1 MAFSKDVIDR
11 VIEESDIVDVIS
23 EYISLKKSGKN
34 FKGLCPFHHEKTPSF
49 SVSQDKQLYHCFG
62 CHASGNVITFVMN
75 IENVSF
81 VEAVEML
88 AERAGI
94 LIDESK
100 LTKEEYRKKKLKDEI
115 YIINKLAAVYFYRR
129 LYSKEGH
136 AALKYLN
143 DRGIDDK
150 TIKKFGLGYSY
161 SSGDNLFRYFKEQ
174 KYSEDMLLAAGLV
187 LKNSNGYYDRF
198 KNRIMFPIIDEKNN
212 VIGFG
217 GRVLDKSLPK
227 YLNSPETPI
236 FKKSKTLYGI
246 NFAKKSDNDKFII
259 VEGYMDAI
267 ALHQSGIDFA
277 VASLG
282 TALTSEQGKLIKK
295 YRENVIIAYDADE
308 AGLSATLRG
317 LDILDELN
325 LNVRILSIPNGKDP
339 DEFVRKEGFD
349 SFHKLLKNTES
360 LIEYKARS
368 YKRNL
373 NMEKPEDKI
382 KYIRKVA
389 VDLAKVTDN
398 VKREVY
404 ISAASKEAQI
414 PENAVRAEIERFVNS
429 NGIKNNKNRYTVAKI
444 RHNNI
449 YGDNSKI
456 SPEKYLLALLLYDND
471 IYKRIEK
478 RIDLN
483 FIENTKLKP
492 IFETIIERLDDGR
505 DTKIN
510 DISYLMQDEA
520 LIAEFNDIIKVLYEN
535 NEMSDKVADDCISKI
550 MIDYLIKKRDN
561 IKEEINKAYVAGDI
575 EAERRLLVELQ
586 NCEKE
591 MLRTRNG

>member
-23 EYISLKKSGKN
+23 EYISLKKTGKD

-75 IENVSF
+75 IENISF
-81 VEAVEML
+81 VDAVELL

-94 LIDESK
+94 SIDESK
-100 LTKEEYRKKKLKDEI
+100 LTDDEYRRKKLKDEI
-115 YIINKLAAVYFYRR
+115 YKINRLAAVYFYRK
-129 LYSKEGH
+129 LYSKMGQ
-136 AALKYLN
+136 AALKYLY

-150 TIKKFGLGYSY
+150 TIKKFGLGYSH
-161 SSGDNLFRYFKEQ
+161 STGDSLLKFLKKQ
-174 KYSEDMLLAAGLV
+174 KYSEDILIKAGLV

-198 KNRIMFPIIDEKNN
+198 RNRVMFPIIDERNN
-212 VIGFG
+212 IIGFG
-217 GRVLDKSLPK
+217 GRVMDKSLPK
-227 YLNSPETPI
+227 YLNSPETPV
-236 FKKSKTLYGI
+236 FKKGKTLYGI
-246 NFAKKSDNDKFII
+246 NIARKSNDDNFIV

-267 ALHQSGIDFA
+267 ALHQSGISSA

-308 AGLSATLRG
+308 AGLNATLRG

-349 SFHKLLKNTES
+349 SFRRLLNNTES

-368 YKRNL
+368 YKKNL
-373 NMEKPEDKI
+373 DLKKPEDKI
-382 KYIRKVA
+382 KYIRKIA
-389 VDLAKVTDN
+389 VDLARITDKV
-398 VKREVY
+398 KQEVY
-404 ISAASKEAQI
+404 ISTVSKEAQI
-414 PENAVRAEIERFVNS
+414 PEDAIRAEIERFVNR
-429 NGIKNNKNRYTVAKI
+429 NVIKNDKNRYTDGKI

-456 SPEKYLLALLLYDND
+456 SPEKYLIALLLFDNR
-471 IYKRIEK
+471 IYKKIEK

-483 FIENTKLKP
+483 FIENKKLRP
-492 IFETIIERLDDGR
+492 IFEAIIERIEDGKE
-505 DTKIN
+505 TSIN

-520 LIAEFNDIIKVLYEN
+520 LMSEFNDIIKVVYEST
-535 NEMSDKVADDCISKI
+535 EITDKVADDCINKI
-550 MIDYLIKKRDN
+550 MRDNLIKKREN
-561 IKEEINKAYVAGDI
+561 IKEEINKANAAGDI
-575 EAERRLLVELQ
+575 ETERRLLIELQ

-591 MLRTRNG
+591 MLMITNG